1 MGPPGSALF
10 GAPKPPGSNQVT
22 PAPGIKPGMSA
33 ADAAASQLILPPDDA
48 GHSSLT
54 RRRSTKSGRTPLAS
68 GSPQFTKFD
77 AAMKKKLLEKE
88 KEDKEKAMRDA

>member
-1 MGPPGSALF
+1 M
-10 GAPKPPGSNQVT
+10 V
-22 PAPGIKPGMSA
+22 PAPGVKPGMSA
-33 ADAAASQLILPPDDA
+33 ADAAASQLILPPDNA

-68 GSPQFTKFD
+68 VSPQFTKFD